1 MRGDPL
7 RGLPPSERRGNFPVQ
22 PRGGWAEPAGIWT
35 GERLARWLWECSGL
49 PCARWDET
57 IRGPRDKDAAEC
69 DLLLYPIVEQ
79 KTGWLEFE
87 KLMRVFVS
95 FENITIQ
102 CRNRITMI
110 SYSQY
115 YRKLSLVAMEFVILN
130 FLTRLS
136 EVSGPRYRTTITD
149 LMPPSRVGVG
159 NRTEI
164 DLIFKDV

>member
-1 MRGDPL
+1 
-7 RGLPPSERRGNFPVQ
+7 
-22 PRGGWAEPAGIWT
+22 
-35 GERLARWLWECSGL
+35 
-49 PCARWDET
+49 
-57 IRGPRDKDAAEC
+57 
-69 DLLLYPIVEQ
+69 
-79 KTGWLEFE
+79 
-87 KLMRVFVS
+87 MRVFVS

-136 EVSGPRYRTTITD
+136 EVSGPRYRTTIID

-164 DLIFKDV
+164 DLIFKMYKLIKELKMYTYMNKIKEQNVTFKIDLYIKET